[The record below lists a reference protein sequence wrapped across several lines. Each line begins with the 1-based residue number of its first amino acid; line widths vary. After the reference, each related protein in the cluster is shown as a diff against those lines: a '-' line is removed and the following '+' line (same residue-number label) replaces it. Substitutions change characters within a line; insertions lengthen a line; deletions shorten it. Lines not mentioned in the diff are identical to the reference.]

1 MPDNRIYDAI
11 NVFKYSRTGQGTASI
26 GGDATYR
33 QRYRQLAQD
42 VVTKLWELYS
52 ADEIAFAPLGPNLI
66 GDSLPGRPGADIRVN
81 NQLEPSANAAT
92 YATAAEQGKLA
103 ACSGNIVHE
112 ATHIVRPI
120 ASYPESE
127 VLCRTIQL
135 FYIQELKLGCSY
147 QSCITHTRCTA
158 KLLPLTPWY
167 QSYQWRLNRL
177 ASSDLIDSIFDIPE
191 YRRDLETAAT
201 ADFVARSQTWW
212 GGLDNRWPST
222 KGLFLKSLASQ
233 TAQDYS
239 ETILKVL
246 ESITA
251 AQWSAV
257 KSMAGNLDKIRQGL
271 RLNAMNHRLDNRY
284 GGRIVNV
291 QRNLGENFGIH

>member
-1 MPDNRIYDAI
+1 M
-11 NVFKYSRTGQGTASI
+11 
-26 GGDATYR
+26 
-33 QRYRQLAQD
+33 
-42 VVTKLWELYS
+42 
-52 ADEIAFAPLGPNLI
+52 
-66 GDSLPGRPGADIRVN
+66 
-81 NQLEPSANAAT
+81 
-92 YATAAEQGKLA
+92 
-103 ACSGNIVHE
+103 
-112 ATHIVRPI
+112 
-120 ASYPESE
+120 
-127 VLCRTIQL
+127 
-135 FYIQELKLGCSY
+135 
-147 QSCITHTRCTA
+147 
-158 KLLPLTPWY
+158 
-167 QSYQWRLNRL
+167 NRL

>member
-135 FYIQELKLGCSY
+135 FYISGAQ
-147 QSCITHTRCTA
+147 A
-158 KLLPLTPWY
+158 
-167 QSYQWRLNRL
+167 
-177 ASSDLIDSIFDIPE
+177 
-191 YRRDLETAAT
+191 
-201 ADFVARSQTWW
+201 
-212 GGLDNRWPST
+212 
-222 KGLFLKSLASQ
+222 GLFVSVLHHPYAMYREV
-233 TAQDYS
+233 TAVDPMVS
-239 ETILKVL
+239 IIPVAF
-246 ESITA
+246 ES
-251 AQWSAV
+251 
-257 KSMAGNLDKIRQGL
+257 AGQ
-271 RLNAMNHRLDNRY
+271 
-284 GGRIVNV
+284 
-291 QRNLGENFGIH
+291 QRPDR